1 MPPGS
6 GARSPSVAVR
16 GSRGAIVGS
25 NVPVID
31 ESPLPD
37 RRLAAATFSGA
48 NVPAPDGAFGL
59 LYPKAALD
67 RSGRLHVVWAE
78 SDSIPRTGEEWAFAD
93 RRSLW
98 YAVFD
103 GKGWTR
109 PTRLLQGRQLHWAE
123 GYGDV
128 AIDGS
133 DRLHVVVGGIG
144 ESGFPVFL
152 HARKDGRGWRIGEVA
167 RAQALYTSLAV
178 RDDDLY
184 LAYIGA
190 HGADAGENRVMLAR
204 SADGGASWSRPIPA
218 RRAGRANPTD
228 LTALVGPDGM
238 LHLVW
243 AESAPGKLGPEVVL
257 HAASSDQGASWTEP
271 STAALPK
278 QVVGLRG
285 AVDRCGTLHF
295 VYQAMKFAE
304 APTPGYISYEFG
316 YLRSEIG
323 YLRWAGGW
331 TGPASLFSEYEA
343 STDAVVFAGPGGG
356 VQLVWSAGKVR
367 GGSEPMFLPMVSTLG
382 PSR

>member
-1 MPPGS
+1 M
-6 GARSPSVAVR
+6 
-16 GSRGAIVGS
+16 VGS
-25 NVPVID
+25 NVPLTD

-37 RRLAAATFSGA
+37 QRLAAATLSGA
-48 NVPAPDGAFGL
+48 NIAAPDGALGL
-59 LYPKAALD
+59 LHPKAALD
-67 RSGRLHVVWAE
+67 RSARLHVVWAE
-78 SDSIPRTGEEWAFAD
+78 SDSIPRTGDAWAFAD

-103 GKGWTR
+103 GKRWTR
-109 PTRLLQGRQLHWAE
+109 ATRLLQGRKLHWGE

-128 AIDGS
+128 AIDGG

-144 ESGFPVFL
+144 ETGFPVFL

-167 RAQALYTSLAV
+167 RAQAWYTSLAV

-190 HGADAGENRVMLAR
+190 DSADAGENRVMLAR
-204 SADGGASWSRPIPA
+204 SADGGVSWSRPIPA

-228 LTALVGPDGM
+228 LTALVGRDGM

-243 AESAPGKLGPEVVL
+243 AESAPGRLTPEVVL
-257 HAASSDQGASWTEP
+257 HVASSDQGASWTEP
-271 STAALPK
+271 STAVLPK
-278 QVVGLRG
+278 EVVGLRG
-285 AVDRCGTLHF
+285 AVDGCGALHF
-295 VYQAMKFAE
+295 VYQAMKSAE
-304 APTPGYISYEFG
+304 VPTPGFFSSEFG

-331 TGPASLFSEYEA
+331 TEPTSLFSEYEV
-343 STDAVVFAGPGGG
+343 STDAVVFAGPGGRIH
-356 VQLVWSAGKVR
+356 LVWSAGKVR
-367 GGSEPMFLPMVSTLG
+367 GGSEPRFLPMVSTLN